1 MTTVSNEPS
10 SIPRHNHS
18 HNTHILSQ
26 IPLLWLAAFVGF
38 SLFYIAL
45 PGLIPTGW
53 RWLFKIIPIALL
65 LFLALT
71 RTEGRVRAL
80 LGLGLVLSAMG
91 DVLLAMDGLFVQGL
105 AAFLLAQVTYTVL
118 FVTQRNWQ
126 PRRLPW
132 AALILLYGLVCTLV
146 ILPAAGDMQLPVTA
160 YMIAIS
166 LMAIAAGF
174 RKDQQFLWVAMG
186 ALIFMISDTL
196 IAVERFVSPFAYSG
210 IAVMSTYYC
219 AQLLICLGIV
229 RHSSAG
235 QEKLL

>member
-1 MTTVSNEPS
+1 MTTPTTT
-10 SIPRHNHS
+10 P
-18 HNTHILSQ
+18 THIPGNPILAQ
-26 IPLLWLAAFVGF
+26 VPMLWLVAFVGF

-71 RTEGRVRAL
+71 RTAGKVRTL
-80 LGLGLVLSAMG
+80 LGLGLVLSAIG

-118 FVTQRNWQ
+118 FVSQRRWR

-132 AALILLYGLVCTLV
+132 AALILVYGLVCTLV

-166 LMAIAAGF
+166 LMAIVAGF
-174 RKDQQFLWVAMG
+174 RNDQQFLWVAMG

-210 IAVMSTYYC
+210 IAVMGTYYC

-229 RHSSAG
+229 RHSSTG
-235 QEKLL
+235 QEKFL